1 MESNGHQTVKET
13 SQSGNGYARSP
24 NWART
29 STSQGTGSAQNVR
42 IGTMLAVSSATS
54 GTADEPTGSVGTG
67 SALRVA
73 TTTMAL
79 GQSAECALAR
89 LQGLRGQLLESRG
102 LDVREQIKWFYH
114 KMLWPTGYL

>member
-1 MESNGHQTVKET
+1 MNNVESNGHQTVKET

-54 GTADEPTGSVGTG
+54 GIADEPTGSVGTG

-89 LQGLRGQLLESRG
+89 LQGLMGAVAGVDGVSMCGNR
-102 LDVREQIKWFYH
+102 
-114 KMLWPTGYL
+114 